1 MDSLS
6 TKKILFVLDHDVIF
20 HRILTFANKRNDYKG
35 IYFYTQANHLLSYLK
50 EHRTDTANLPDVL
63 FLEIPPSND
72 GWVFLDAYNELRVGM
87 SKNIAV
93 YIVSS
98 SVRQY
103 DKQRALSYG
112 FVLDYILKP
121 LPMDKFR
128 EIAGLKSSSDRNLE
142 NR

>member
-20 HRILTFANKRNDYKG
+20 HRILTFANKKSNYKG
-35 IYFYTQANHLLSYLK
+35 IYFYTQATHLLSYLK
-50 EHRTDTANLPDVL
+50 EHRSDTANLPDVL
-63 FLEIPPSND
+63 FLDIPPSND
-72 GWVFLDAYNELRVGM
+72 GWLFLDAYDELRTGM

-93 YIVSS
+93 YIVSA

-128 EIAGLKSSSDRNLE
+128 EIAGVSTQA
-142 NR
+142 